1 MKELINQYFTGFGKV
16 FPKRLG
22 VITPAIMQC
31 GSANTYQ
38 IARQLSK
45 ENNKSFKTNDM
56 SVYRLLQSKDFQIDD
71 SFGVNM

>member
-1 MKELINQYFTGFGKV
+1 M
-16 FPKRLG
+16 R
-22 VITPAIMQC
+22 C

-56 SVYRLLQSKDFQIDD
+56 AVYRLLQSKDFQIDD
-71 SFGVNM
+71 SFWRKHVKLIFT